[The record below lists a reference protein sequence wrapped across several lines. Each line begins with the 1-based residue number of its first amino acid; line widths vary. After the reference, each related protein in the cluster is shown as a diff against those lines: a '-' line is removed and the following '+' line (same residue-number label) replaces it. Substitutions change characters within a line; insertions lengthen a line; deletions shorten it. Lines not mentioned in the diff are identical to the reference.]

1 MTDELKAKFQA
12 LVEDAP
18 EPTGL
23 PSDAVFARI
32 KTVRRRRTTG
42 LVAGLA
48 TAAVA
53 TIALAAGNLTGIDSA
68 PPVTETPNGP
78 KPTAIVPTST
88 PTSTPTAPKSSI
100 GGSIN
105 TLAPNDG
112 ETDNTDTDTPPAG
125 KPSSPSNPTS
135 PTTTGAVAPP
145 GPYRLSFRFETLTDP
160 EPDPTN
166 SLSVDLLLVASGSVL
181 APTFEEGGIL
191 KSSKFQ
197 DNLIWS
203 ETWWGD
209 GTHVQDDWY
218 GGVFCPQPDNPAT
231 MKKVSGGGNRP
242 LGHKYAKAGT
252 YKVTYSVTYCTP
264 SGPVKFAR
272 STNVTVTKPPAS
284 PKP

>member
-23 PSDAVFARI
+23 PSDVVFARI

-68 PPVTETPNGP
+68 PPVTETPNRP
-78 KPTAIVPTST
+78 
-88 PTSTPTAPKSSI
+88 TPTAVSPTTTPSTTPKPKPPI
-100 GGSIN
+100 GGSVN
-105 TLAPNDG
+105 TLSPGDG
-112 ETDNTDTDTPPAG
+112 KTNETETPPAG
-125 KPSSPSNPTS
+125 KPSSPDKPSS
-135 PTTTGAVAPP
+135 PATTGAVAPP
-145 GPYRLSFRFETLTDP
+145 GPYRLSFRFETFSDP
-160 EPDPTN
+160 EPDPAS
-166 SLSVDLLLVASGSVL
+166 SLIADLLLVASGSVL

-218 GGVFCPQPDNPAT
+218 GGVFCPQPDNPDT
-231 MKKVSGGGNRP
+231 MKKVSGSGNRP
-242 LGHKYAKAGT
+242 LTHKYAKAGT